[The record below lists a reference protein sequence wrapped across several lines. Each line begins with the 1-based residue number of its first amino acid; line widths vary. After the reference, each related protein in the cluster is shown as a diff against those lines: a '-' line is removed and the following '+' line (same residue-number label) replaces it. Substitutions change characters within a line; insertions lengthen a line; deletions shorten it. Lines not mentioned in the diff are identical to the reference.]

1 MIERLLNQETLRE
14 TLDELIEDTCPYFS
28 EDIDYWYSDVFA
40 QVREVTE
47 HPMPDDLDFEMLS
60 AFLSDM
66 AAEAADIELSVEVD
80 SSMLDITDLLES
92 RCSDMD
98 SVIEVHSLSL
108 SDYALGVDGVW
119 ELVESAAVLLIEDD
133 LSGVAQEWG
142 AALAEVLEGLSFD
155 AMDAAEAAAADGQ

>member
-14 TLDELIEDTCPYFS
+14 TLEELVDDTCPYFS

-40 QVREVTE
+40 QVMEVTRCS
-47 HPMPDDLDFEMLS
+47 MPDDMDFEMLS
-60 AFLSDM
+60 AVLSDM
-66 AAEAADIELSVEVD
+66 AAEAADIELSIDVD
-80 SSMLDITDLLES
+80 SSMLDITGLLES

-108 SDYALGVDGVW
+108 SDYAVGVDGVW

-133 LSGVAQEWG
+133 LSEVAQEWG
-142 AALAEVLEGLSFD
+142 AALAEALEGLSFD
-155 AMDAAEAAAADGQ
+155 AMDAAEAAATAGL